1 VAILTKKCDLD
12 MQNVGTNYLEGVK
25 KLFRYYKSVGD
36 KAMAQV
42 TERGIHWRYNSDSN
56 SIAVIVKHIAGNSI
70 SRWTDF
76 LTADGEKPT
85 RDRDDEFEDER
96 MSKAEM
102 LALWEQ
108 GWECLFTAI
117 DPLTDADLLKIV
129 YIRNEGHTVMEA
141 INRQLAHLPYHI
153 GQIVFAA
160 KMISDDVWQSL
171 TIPKGQSKT
180 FNQDKFAAE
189 KKDQFFTDGINK

>member
-42 TERGIHWRYNSDSN
+42 DERGIHWRYNSDSN

-102 LALWEQ
+102 LALWEE
-108 GWECLFTAI
+108 GWACLFTAI

-189 KKDQFFTDGINK
+189 KKNQFFTDGINK

>member
-1 VAILTKKCDLD
+1 MENI
-12 MQNVGTNYLEGVK
+12 GTNYLEGVK

-36 KAMAQV
+36 KALVQV
-42 TERGIHWRYNSDSN
+42 NERSINWRYNSDSN
-56 SIAVIVKHIAGNSI
+56 SIIVIVKHIAGNSF

-76 LTADGEKPT
+76 LTSDGEKPT

-96 MSKAEM
+96 MSKADM

-108 GWECLFTAI
+108 GWACLFNAI
-117 DPLTDADLLKIV
+117 DPLTEADLLKIV
-129 YIRNEGHTVMEA
+129 YIRNEGHTVIEA

-153 GQIVFAA
+153 GQIVFVA
-160 KMISDDVWQSL
+160 KMISDEEWQSL
-171 TIPKGQSKT
+171 TIPKGQSKS

-189 KKDQFFTDGINK
+189 KKNRFFTDGMNK